1 MADEPLERTVF
12 RKVTL
17 RLMPFLCLVYF
28 FNILDRANIDFA
40 RLQMLDDVGI
50 SKFAYG
56 LGAGIFSIGY
66 CLLEVPSNLILSRVG
81 ARRWIARI
89 MISWGLISASMMF
102 VAGPWSF
109 CVLRFL
115 LGCAEAGFFPGIVLY
130 LTYWFPAQQRAR
142 AVALFMVASPLT
154 WVIGGPVSGAILEF
168 THQWG
173 GLQIGRASCRERG

>member
-1 MADEPLERTVF
+1 MANELLEGTVF

-50 SKFAYG
+50 SAWAYG

-66 CLLEVPSNLILSRVG
+66 CLLEVPSNLMLSRVG
-81 ARRWIARI
+81 ARVWIARI
-89 MISWGLISASMMF
+89 MISWGLISAGMMF

-109 CVLRFL
+109 
-115 LGCAEAGFFPGIVLY
+115 
-130 LTYWFPAQQRAR
+130 
-142 AVALFMVASPLT
+142 
-154 WVIGGPVSGAILEF
+154 
-168 THQWG
+168 
-173 GLQIGRASCRERG
+173 